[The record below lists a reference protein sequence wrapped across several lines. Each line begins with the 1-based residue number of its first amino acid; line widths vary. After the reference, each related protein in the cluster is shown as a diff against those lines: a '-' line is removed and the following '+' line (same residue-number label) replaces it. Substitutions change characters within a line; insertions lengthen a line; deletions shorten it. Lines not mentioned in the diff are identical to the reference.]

1 MNVPAL
7 DRPALSCAPLDALQT
22 SVPFEC
28 HDFGVCPEL
37 DKRVV
42 FDTSNEIP
50 GHRVG
55 QSVTANQNMDATA
68 PVGQKH
74 GRLTRGVATAANRN
88 LFAGANMAFHLG
100 RSVLDSL

>member
-1 MNVPAL
+1 MNVPAF
-7 DRPALSCAPLDALQT
+7 DRSALSCAPRDALET

-28 HDFGVCPEL
+28 HDFGVRPEL
-37 DKRVV
+37 DKGVV

-55 QSVTANQNMDATA
+55 QSVTANQHMDATA

-74 GRLTRGVATAANRN
+74 GRLTSGVAAADNSN
-88 LFAGANMAFHLG
+88 LLAGAHLAFHLG
-100 RSVLDSL
+100 RCVIDP